1 MRGGAS
7 LLRKEK
13 EAHRGR
19 SFMEYVPAEK
29 GVKSLLQELLIND
42 MQAVPV
48 TLDNLYSGDD
58 VVRGAIFYIGERL
71 ALILSRRGRKEAC
84 RLVSAKRHCL
94 RLEKSISSQR
104 MCRTGLHTVT
114 IKGKMPRSIP
124 KGRELPLKH

>member
-42 MQAVPV
+42 MQVVPV
-48 TLDNLYSGDD
+48 TLDNLYSCDD
-58 VVRGAIFYIGERL
+58 VVREAIFYIGERL
-71 ALILSRRGRKEAC
+71 ADIEPEGPERSLPS
-84 RLVSAKRHCL
+84 CL
-94 RLEKSISSQR
+94 CK
-104 MCRTGLHTVT
+104 TA
-114 IKGKMPRSIP
+114 
-124 KGRELPLKH
+124 LPAP